1 MAVLSKYFVCVC
13 DNARVKSIVASHTC
27 LEMGILET
35 SGSVPERER
44 EGGGG
49 GRTSH
54 GSHPQSHSDHVEP
67 VMAWPLPVP

>member
-1 MAVLSKYFVCVC
+1 VAVLSKYFVCVC

-44 EGGGG
+44 GGVGAAPPT
-49 GRTSH
+49 GRT
-54 GSHPQSHSDHVEP
+54 PRATP
-67 VMAWPLPVP
+67 TT